1 VTLIVR
7 KRAGEAHEQGDGVAI
22 THVNRQVGCRQKRT
36 HGMRTAE
43 MEKMRKLVRELR
55 ADAKR
60 LVELT

>member
-1 VTLIVR
+1 M
-7 KRAGEAHEQGDGVAI
+7 AI